1 MPLIVIYKTKST
13 YYLCFYVVSLQAEF
27 PTDRGKVDFWLSG
40 AISDN
45 PFGIWERIGND
56 ILCSGPCLLPLTED
70 ILLRFQLRKIAVVAD
85 TQQAFLQILVN
96 ECQRNYLYL
105 MKTV

>member
-1 MPLIVIYKTKST
+1 MPLIVIYKTKNS
-13 YYLCFYVVSLQAEF
+13 YYLCFYVEPVQAEF
-27 PTDRGKVDFWLSG
+27 PTDRDKVDFWLSG

-45 PFGIWERIGND
+45 PFGIWEQIGND

-70 ILLRFQLRKIAVVAD
+70 ILLRFQLRKIAVVVD
-85 TQQAFLQILVN
+85 IQQAFLQILVN
-96 ECQRNYLYL
+96 ECRRNYLYL